1 MENILVLILLM
12 ILLKLL
18 YSKYKTLIFHN
29 HSTTLTEDHYTSS
42 NDKTP
47 LAKGIVF
54 FDIDG
59 TLTNINI
66 SEKEDII
73 QYCLSHGYAVGIMTA
88 SSRIPSHICNKDIPL
103 HEWMPETLCSFMK
116 ETDYLTFNSSTVVAG
131 MNSSKF
137 KHFDRG
143 YLSQLSIMLS
153 GTTTLVSGIR
163 KGLQMKF
170 IQHIT
175 QLPNQHIILI
185 DNDPMYIFGAK
196 CIFPDGIFVCVN
208 SKVDY
213 NVEDIADVYT
223 DSISIPLLSHIIQ

>member
-1 MENILVLILLM
+1 M

-29 HSTTLTEDHYTSS
+29 YSSTLTHSTS
-42 NDKTP
+42 NETP
-47 LAKGIVF
+47 SAKGIVF

-59 TLTNINI
+59 TLTDINV

-88 SSRIPSHICNKDIPL
+88 SSRIPRHICNKNIPL

-131 MNSSKF
+131 MNSSTF
-137 KHFDRG
+137 KHFDQK
-143 YLSQLSIMLS
+143 YLSQLSIGLT

-175 QLPNQHIILI
+175 QLPCQNIILI

-213 NVEDIADVYT
+213 NDDDDVADVYT